1 MGLPHGLFLKLS
13 GILTTKD
20 LKSTKFNKSVGL
32 DYFQRPIT

>member
-20 LKSTKFNKSVGL
+20 TKRTKVNKS
-32 DYFQRPIT
+32 DSFCYFQRPIT